1 MPTRAE
7 MNVRPGVGLT
17 NVPASLGLTLGLV
30 PSHPTQ
36 LESSRSWTDDLPVC
50 HLSGVGQSTNQI
62 YREDGLPREEHPYED
77 RSFHFRQTSQ
87 DGEDTFFYGVF
98 DGHHGSRTSDF
109 AAQRMP
115 AEILLGQLDGKE
127 TDSDVRKILQEAF
140 HAVEKGFFDSIDDLL
155 AEKITLQ
162 LHLNGLTDYQ
172 AYTKFPDIVNQLQ
185 DVIREISAGTAAV
198 VALIFKNRLYVASVG
213 DCRAL
218 LVKTN
223 SDGSLRIIQ
232 LTTNHDIYNEDELL
246 RLSHIGLDIE
256 KIRQGNKLGSLHNT
270 RCIGNYMLK
279 GGYTELDFLSD
290 AKEEP
295 VIAEPQIQGGIEIEI
310 SCQFL
315 VLMSVGVYKSIEEAT
330 GTSQVNEIIAEMVLE
345 QFHVQSTLVGVAQAV
360 VDKVVRIHHDRF
372 MSGGEEARRCERR
385 NDMTLLVRKFN
396 QPFPPNPLGSPLR
409 PVSPLVGLHSP
420 SDISQFKA
428 GLSINVNPT
437 LETSEYSV
445 HPEAASATVTYS
457 THTETSSSE
466 SSSPFQSSKH
476 SLPLDSDGRLLPYVD
491 FSSYFQ
497 LVEEAK
503 LQGYLS
509 EDFIP

>member
-1 MPTRAE
+1 MPTHAE

-30 PSHPTQ
+30 HSHPTQ
-36 LESSRSWTDDLPVC
+36 LETGFSRWGG
-50 HLSGVGQSTNQI
+50 H
-62 YREDGLPREEHPYED
+62 
-77 RSFHFRQTSQ
+77 
-87 DGEDTFFYGVF
+87 FFYGVF

-162 LHLNGLTDYQ
+162 LHIHGLSDYQ

-185 DVIREISAGTAAV
+185 DVIREISAGTAAL
-198 VALIFKNRLYVASVG
+198 VALILKNKLYVASVG

-246 RLSHIGLDIE
+246 RLSHLGLDIE

-279 GGYTELDFLSD
+279 GGYTEFDFLSD

-295 VIAEPQIQGGIEIEI
+295 VIAEPQIQGGIEIDK

-330 GTSQVNEIIAEMVLE
+330 GTSQVNEIISEMVLE
-345 QFHVQSTLVGVAQAV
+345 QFHMQSTLVGVAQAV

-372 MSGGEEARRCERR
+372 VSGGEEARRCERR

-396 QPFPPNPLGSPLR
+396 QPFPNPLGSPLR
-409 PVSPLVGLHSP
+409 PVSPLMGLHSP
-420 SDISQFKA
+420 SDISQFKT
-428 GLSINVNPT
+428 GLSVNVNPT
-437 LETSEYSV
+437 VETSVYSV
-445 HPEAASATVTYS
+445 YSEAASATVTYS

-503 LQGYLS
+503 LQGHLS